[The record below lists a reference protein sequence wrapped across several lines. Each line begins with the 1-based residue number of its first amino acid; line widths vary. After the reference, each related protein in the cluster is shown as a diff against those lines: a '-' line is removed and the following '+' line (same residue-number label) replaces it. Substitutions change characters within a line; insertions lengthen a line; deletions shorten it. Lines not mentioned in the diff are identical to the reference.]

1 MLNPAIDRRVVDCD
15 AAFGHHRFEIPVADR
30 VPAVLAHSPE
40 HDLTAEVASLEITH
54 APTPRSSQRRQ
65 FTDSGRFL
73 QQSHLQHTAASH
85 AVMSGANLPLVG
97 KMLEHRRHRTTV
109 GYAHLADGHLV
120 EAAEKVRRVIAE
132 AMVADTIL
140 SE

>member
-1 MLNPAIDRRVVDCD
+1 MRQPLAQANADSSPTQADFCNRAICS
-15 AAFGHHRFEIPVADR
+15 ILPPVTR
-30 VPAVLAHSPE
+30 
-40 HDLTAEVASLEITH
+40 
-54 APTPRSSQRRQ
+54 
-65 FTDSGRFL
+65 
-73 QQSHLQHTAASH
+73 
-85 AVMSGANLPLVG
+85 VMSGANLPLVG